1 MKNEIT
7 ILGTGA
13 WGTALANVLLE
24 NNNIVK
30 MWGIDSDEIHDL
42 KNQLNKKYYG
52 LKKLVKKPHLV
63 TTNLKEAISDSK
75 IILLAIPSK
84 FLIKTLEEVKKIIKN
99 KKIILINVAK
109 GIDPETKL
117 FWSQII
123 KKTFNKNLNGLVSLL
138 GPSFASEVFDKEL
151 TVINA
156 VSSNLKA
163 LKIVTQLFCNKYFKL
178 VPIQNEIGAD
188 IFAALKN
195 VAAIGTGI
203 IYQLHPSINTR
214 SAILACA
221 FKEIY
226 QIYQRIVNENKPS
239 NIGYELCAIGDLT
252 LTCTSEKSRNFS
264 FGLEIGKNGFKKT
277 IAKNNKTVE
286 GYVAAKIINE
296 ILTDKKIK
304 APIITAIYNILYKN
318 ADHKKLSKIITK

>member
-24 NNNIVK
+24 NNNVVK
-30 MWGIDSDEIHDL
+30 MWGVDNDEINDL
-42 KNQLNKKYYG
+42 KKQLNTKYYG
-52 LKKLVKKPHLV
+52 TKKLFKKPYLI
-63 TTNLKEAISDSK
+63 TNDLEEATKNSK

-84 FLIKTLEEVKKIIKN
+84 FLIKTLENLKKIIKN
-99 KKIILINVAK
+99 KKVILINVAK

-123 KKTFNKNLNGLVSLL
+123 KKTFKKNLDGLVSLL
-138 GPSFASEVFDKEL
+138 GPSFASEVFEKEL

-156 VSSNLKA
+156 VSSNPKA
-163 LKIVTQLFCNKYFKL
+163 LKIVTKLFCNKYFKL
-178 VPIQNEIGAD
+178 VPIENEMGAD

-226 QIYQRIVNENKPS
+226 QIYQKIVNDNKPS

-264 FGLEIGKNGFKKT
+264 FGLEIGKNGFQKT

-286 GYVAAKIINE
+286 GFIAAKIINE
-296 ILTDKKIK
+296 ILKTKKIK

-318 ADHKKLSKIITK
+318 ADPKNLSKIITE